1 MGAGSFFIRK
11 GVIDFLVAQPK
22 LSGAH
27 LAAYLVLARFTDEL
41 GVFTTAGATAIQK
54 NTGLSW
60 KRANEVLSDLMSLRG
75 LIDPFK
81 GNTKKN
87 ERRLLWPIDEYCA
100 LIKADPPS
108 GRTTYAL
115 SNLSS
120 GSDENAWFSNEL
132 VDGYGAFKTPL
143 KTLIKYGDTAFRLL
157 LMMYGHNDMEKFG
170 GVNPYY
176 VWESFSLEDIDSAP
190 NGFDLHHAASLQ
202 KITNTHFA
210 QKCLRL
216 SEVPKDEDERK
227 KALAPFWQAL
237 KGLQSSGLIYPVVT
251 VFNDDP
257 SKEKNSSASLL
268 YVLHTKTQSG
278 YVPKGE
284 DGLASDTARIS
295 SDFFKRPVCDSQGR
309 FYGRYAVIVP
319 AGMPVNVTG
328 IFRLRFRVSNPANA
342 GVKDAWRMIADAN
355 NEAKAWMN
363 AIEGKKPEKE
373 GVTSLLS
380 MGNNPT
386 QSPVSY
392 ALDQELETP
401 F

>member
-11 GVIDFLVAQPK
+11 GVIDFLVAQQK
-22 LSGAH
+22 ISGAH

-41 GVFTTAGATAIQK
+41 GIFTTAGATAIQK

-60 KRANEVLSDLMSLRG
+60 KRANEVLADLMALRG

-87 ERRLLWPIDEYCA
+87 EGRLLWPIDEYCA

-115 SNLSS
+115 SNLAS

-157 LMMYGHNDMEKFG
+157 LMMYGHHDMEKFG

-237 KGLQSSGLIYPVVT
+237 KGLQSSGLVYPVVT

-380 MGNNPT
+380 MGSNPT
-386 QSPVSY
+386 QGSVHVDPE
-392 ALDQELETP
+392 DCETP

>member
-11 GVIDFLVAQPK
+11 GVIDFLVAQQK
-22 LSGAH
+22 ISGAH

-41 GVFTTAGATAIQK
+41 GIFTTAGATAIQK

-60 KRANEVLSDLMSLRG
+60 KRANEVLADLMSLRG

-87 ERRLLWPIDEYCA
+87 EGRILWPIDEYCA

-115 SNLSS
+115 SNLAS

-157 LMMYGHNDMEKFG
+157 LMMYGYNDMENFG

-176 VWESFSLEDIDSAP
+176 VCEKFSLEDIDSAP
-190 NGFDLHHAASLQ
+190 NGFDLHHAASLHHS
-202 KITNTHFA
+202 TNTPFA
-210 QKCLRL
+210 QKCLGL
-216 SEVPKDEDERK
+216 SEWPKDGAEKE
-227 KALAPFWQAL
+227 KAIAPFWQAL
-237 KGLQSSGLIYPVVT
+237 KGLQSSGLVYPVVT

>member
-1 MGAGSFFIRK
+1 MA
-11 GVIDFLVAQPK
+11 
-22 LSGAH
+22 
-27 LAAYLVLARFTDEL
+27 
-41 GVFTTAGATAIQK
+41 
-54 NTGLSW
+54 
-60 KRANEVLSDLMSLRG
+60 LRG

-87 ERRLLWPIDEYCA
+87 EVRLLWPIDEYCA

-108 GRTTYAL
+108 ERTTYAL
-115 SNLSS
+115 SSFAS

-157 LMMYGHNDMEKFG
+157 LMMYRHNDMEKFG

-176 VWESFSLEDIDSAP
+176 VYEKFSLEDIDSAP
-190 NGFDLHHAASLQ
+190 NGFDLHHAAFLHQ
-202 KITNTHFA
+202 IVNTPFA
-210 QKCLRL
+210 RACLRL
-216 SEVPKDEDERK
+216 SEWPKDEGEK
-227 KALAPFWQAL
+227 EKAIAPFWQAL

-268 YVLHTKTQSG
+268 YILHTKTQSG
-278 YVPKGE
+278 FVPKGE
-284 DGLASDTARIS
+284 EGLSSDTARIS
-295 SDFFKRPVCDSQGR
+295 GDIYKRPVCDSQGR
-309 FYGRYAVIVP
+309 FYGRYAVVVP

-328 IFRLRFRVSNPANA
+328 IFRLRFRVSNAANA
-342 GVKDAWRMIADAN
+342 GVKDTWRMIADAN

-363 AIEGKKPEKE
+363 AIEGKRPDKDRA
-373 GVTSLLS
+373 SFSAS
-380 MGNNPT
+380 MGSNPT
-386 QSPVSY
+386 QGPVQV
-392 ALDQELETP
+392 DPEDCETP

>member
-11 GVIDFLVAQPK
+11 SVIDLLVARQN

-41 GVFTTAGATAIQK
+41 GIFTTAGATAIQK

-60 KRANEVLSDLMSLRG
+60 KRANEVLADLMALRG

-81 GNTKKN
+81 GNTKRN
-87 ERRLLWPIDEYCA
+87 EGRLLWPIDEYCA
-100 LIKADPPS
+100 LIKEDPPS

-115 SNLSS
+115 SNLAS

-157 LMMYGHNDMEKFG
+157 LMMYGYNDMENFG

-176 VWESFSLEDIDSAP
+176 VCEKFSLEDIDSAP
-190 NGFDLHHAASLQ
+190 NGFDLYHAVSENSY
-202 KITNTHFA
+202 TRFA
-210 QKCLRL
+210 QGCLGL
-216 SEVPKDEDERK
+216 SEWPKDGAEKE
-227 KALAPFWQAL
+227 KAIAPFWQAL
-237 KGLQSSGLIYPVVT
+237 KGLQSSGLVYPVVT